1 VTEGEIMDIQ
11 KTNFEKQIG
20 SAALKEQERLQRIT
34 KESDLI
40 FIGTILEVG
49 TAPKDWAGY
58 ISSYQTVRYKVDQI
72 LKGQYGAPEISVEH
86 IVVHG
91 SKTAEPGETP
101 KLASTIFYPGA
112 SLIVSAGRPDATRW
126 TSGNE
131 VIGAVPN
138 SADWLKRVEVLLPKP
153 KQ

>member
-1 VTEGEIMDIQ
+1 MDIQ
-11 KTNFEKQIG
+11 KTDFEKQIG
-20 SAALKEQERLQRIT
+20 SAALKEQARLQRIT

-40 FIGTILEVG
+40 FIGTVVEVG

-58 ISSYQTVRYKVDQI
+58 ASSYQTVRYKVEQI
-72 LKGQYGAPEISVEH
+72 VKGQYGTPEISVDH

-101 KLASTIFYPGA
+101 KLATSIFYPGA
-112 SLIVSAGRPDATRW
+112 SVIVSAVRSDADHW
-126 TSGNE
+126 KSLNE
-131 VIGAVPN
+131 VIGGVPN
-138 SADWLKRVEVLLPKP
+138 SADWLRRVEGLLPKS

>member
-1 VTEGEIMDIQ
+1 MDIQ

-40 FIGTILEVG
+40 FIGTVVEVG
-49 TAPKDWAGY
+49 TPPNDWSGY
-58 ISSYQTVRYKVDQI
+58 FSSYQTVRYNVNQV
-72 LKGQYGAPEISVEH
+72 LKGQHSAPEISIDH

-91 SKTAEPGETP
+91 SKTAEHGETP
-101 KLASTIFYPGA
+101 KLAATIFYPGA
-112 SLIVSAGRPDATRW
+112 SLIVSALRPDTDHCK
-126 TSGNE
+126 SLNE

-138 SADWLKRVEVLLPKP
+138 SAEWLRRVEVLLPKR